1 MESLRGRMRLCG
13 AGSLGS
19 AGGRK
24 LPSLPPSH
32 SPVQAGGGRGA
43 QQEHRAVST
52 SPANSHHRVKP
63 TGLGGLGG
71 VCCTTCGQTGT
82 TSLKGAPRK
91 CSPLILSLPESVT
104 VSGLFLVCTQLG
116 AALCESLSFVCQVC
130 HVTPVWEWGRG
141 PSPSV
146 ESEQGVGS
154 GGGIELLVLTV
165 GRWGL
170 QQDTPLPLAP
180 GWFWRVS
187 APHLEE
193 RARGGGRGA

>member
-1 MESLRGRMRLCG
+1 MGQGAWAVREGESC
-13 AGSLGS
+13 
-19 AGGRK
+19 
-24 LPSLPPSH
+24 PPFPHHTALSR
-32 SPVQAGGGRGA
+32 PGGGRGA

-154 GGGIELLVLTV
+154 GGGIELLVLTL

-170 QQDTPLPLAP
+170 QQATPLPLAP